1 MVLMF
6 SLKWTSALE
15 QISMHWRAVSHS
27 SRSLKRSACSS
38 SEVIAVFDFVTNRS
52 IMSFIYP
59 SNFADV
65 RIRLFLHSCR
75 PSLVSLSGRASGSR
89 GAATAFR
96 HKLNLINVTG
106 QLGADL
112 ETLLRAQPLLLYE
125 SQFSRIRAGLCYSM
139 SKYGFE
145 LFIDALKMILKI
157 ISGSFYKLSVSFEAF
172 GGDGGFATDQDKK
185 RVKAVLACTGIQ
197 RLTGLHR

>member
-1 MVLMF
+1 
-6 SLKWTSALE
+6 
-15 QISMHWRAVSHS
+15 
-27 SRSLKRSACSS
+27 
-38 SEVIAVFDFVTNRS
+38 
-52 IMSFIYP
+52 
-59 SNFADV
+59 
-65 RIRLFLHSCR
+65 
-75 PSLVSLSGRASGSR
+75 
-89 GAATAFR
+89 
-96 HKLNLINVTG
+96 
-106 QLGADL
+106 
-112 ETLLRAQPLLLYE
+112 
-125 SQFSRIRAGLCYSM
+125 M